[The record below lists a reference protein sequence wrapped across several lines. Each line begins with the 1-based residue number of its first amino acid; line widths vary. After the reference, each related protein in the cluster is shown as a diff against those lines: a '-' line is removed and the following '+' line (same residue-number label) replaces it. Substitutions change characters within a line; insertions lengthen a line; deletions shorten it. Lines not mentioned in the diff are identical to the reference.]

1 METILEMTPKLYIA
15 KVDDKYRSYN
25 LVAEAAQMGR
35 EPVLIDRAMAMF
47 KKLEEDT
54 QFEEVRSWREW
65 LHERL
70 AKWSPQ
76 FKSKKLPS
84 KKEIDFFEL

>member
-25 LVAEAAQMGR
+25 LVAEAAQMAR
-35 EPVLIDRAMAMF
+35 DPVLLDRAMAMF

-54 QFEEVRSWREW
+54 QFEEVRRWREW
-65 LHERL
+65 MEERL
-70 AKWSPQ
+70 AKWAPE
-76 FKSKKLPS
+76 FKSKKLPT
-84 KKEIDFFEL
+84 KEEIDYFEL